1 MGAKFSL
8 AHLTVLDCAPPEMIY
23 IANMAGYDYV
33 SLRIITMGLSGENN
47 YNLAEDKKLLNQ
59 TKRALHK
66 TGIKVHDIELAKID
80 EKTDIK
86 NYEPAFKVAEELG
99 VKNVISSIWTSNREL
114 YLEKFSEL
122 CELAN
127 KYGLTVN
134 LEFVT
139 WAEIKD
145 LEQAK
150 EVLEIVD
157 KGNVAIL
164 IDTLHFH
171 RSKVKPAE
179 IDEIPDKWLRFI
191 HLCDGPADIPDWD
204 DTEALLKTGRD
215 NRLYPG
221 KGEIDLAAIIEKLP
235 ENIVYSIELPKIDK
249 IKEIGY
255 AEHARRSLEYSKKYL
270 EKNITKKN

>member
-1 MGAKFSL
+1 MKRKFSL

-47 YNLAEDKKLLNQ
+47 YNLAKDKKLLKQ

-66 TGIKVHDIELAKID
+66 TAIKIHDIELAKID
-80 EKTDIK
+80 EETDIQE
-86 NYEPAFKVAEELG
+86 YEPAFKVAQELG
-99 VKNVISSIWTSNREL
+99 VKNVISSIWTSNRNL

-122 CELAN
+122 CDLAD
-127 KYGLTVN
+127 KYDLTVN

-145 LEQAK
+145 LEEAK

-157 KGNVAIL
+157 KENTAIL

-179 IDEIPDKWLRFI
+179 LDEIPDKWLKFV
-191 HLCDGPADIPDWD
+191 HLCDGPAEIPDWD

-221 KGEIDLAAIIEKLP
+221 EGEIDLAAIIDKLP
-235 ENIVYSIELPKIDK
+235 DNIVFSIELPKIEK
-249 IKEIGY
+249 VKEIGY
-255 AEHARRSLEYSKKYL
+255 AEHARRALEYSKNFLKR
-270 EKNITKKN
+270 KV